1 MLDDKAAEICFGL
14 RNALDALLPDEPRI
28 QVEVLLLTAVRLRL
42 DAGRDRETAYTDVFE
57 LLQSIEERGRPPT
70 LSLVP

>member
-14 RNALDALLPDEPRI
+14 RNALDVLLPEEPRI
-28 QVEVLLLTAVRLRL
+28 QVEVLLLVAVRLRL
-42 DAGRDRETAYTDVFE
+42 DAGSDRATAYTEVSE
-57 LLQSIEERGRPPT
+57 LLRSIEERGRSPM